1 MSHGLPTVSTKV
13 GGVSEI
19 IEHMENGM
27 LVNSEDKYGL
37 SKCIVKLIENERL
50 RKKFGENS
58 KNFIQNK
65 YSIEKMVESFEKIF
79 LL

>member
-1 MSHGLPTVSTKV
+1 
-13 GGVSEI
+13 
-19 IEHMENGM
+19 
-27 LVNSEDKYGL
+27 
-37 SKCIVKLIENERL
+37 ERL

>member
-1 MSHGLPTVSTKV
+1 MYYK
-13 GGVSEI
+13 I
-19 IEHMENGM
+19 DWRM
-27 LVNSEDKYGL
+27 K
-37 SKCIVKLIENERL
+37 RL
-50 RKKFGENS
+50 REKFGENS